1 MKNKELKQGWNTLI
15 KYCFEAEKKNIEFGL
30 DNAIDAVD
38 TNEIDDSLEVIQNL
52 KEFWEEVNGED
63 DSLEHIDFKYWFIE
77 VFGIPDKKAFETL
90 VKKIN
95 NKAGKGRFWDVET
108 IGDETIKE
116 MCKVFD

>member
-1 MKNKELKQGWNTLI
+1 MNKELKQGWNTLI
-15 KYCFEAEKKNIEFGL
+15 KYCFEAQKKNIEFGL
-30 DNAIDAVD
+30 DNAIDEVD
-38 TNEIDDSLEVIQNL
+38 TFEIDDSLEVIHKL
-52 KEFWEEVNGED
+52 KDFWEVVNGDD

-77 VFGIPDKKAFETL
+77 VFGIPDKEAFETL

-108 IGDETIKE
+108 IGDDVIKE

>member
-1 MKNKELKQGWNTLI
+1 MDKELKQGWNTLI
-15 KYCFEAEKKNIEFGL
+15 KCLFKAEKKNIEFEL

-38 TNEIDDSLEVIQNL
+38 TYEIDDGLEVIQNL
-52 KEFWEEVNGED
+52 KDFWEEVND
-63 DSLEHIDFKYWFIE
+63 DGYGDDEQIDFKYWLE
-77 VFGIPDKKAFETL
+77 SFGIPDKEAFETL